1 MQLEDISNIIRTDQ
15 YYGVMVQFGGQNA
28 VNLAV
33 PLEKEIK
40 LRGLPTRI
48 LVPPR
53 MRWILPRIAT
63 GSASCWTHC
72 RSPVLPTARPI
83 RKPKQRKKLR
93 KSATRYLSGHPYV
106 LGGRAMEIVHD
117 TVELETYMKEAVRVS
132 QHHPVPID
140 SVLKKRH

>member
-48 LVPPR
+48 LGTTPDA
-53 MRWILPRIAT
+53 MDIAEDRDRFSVLLDT
-63 GSASCWTHC
+63 LQIPSPANSSAYSEAE
-72 RSPVLPTARPI
+72 AR
-83 RKPKQRKKLR
+83 RKRLR
-93 KSATRYLSGHPYV
+93 KSATRYLSGHPTS
-106 LGGRAMEIVHD
+106 LAAGRWRSSM
-117 TVELETYMKEAVRVS
+117 TR
-132 QHHPVPID
+132 
-140 SVLKKRH
+140 